1 MPPRLPTPSA
11 LRAPFR
17 PFAFLRPFSSTSAAN
32 DTPSSNPPPRASTT
46 HSLAG
51 LNNSNSGSTARGA
64 ARQQKQAPP
73 KWQQRGDI
81 SSKLLERYRGRADDT
96 TRNRQAR
103 LEVLR
108 NQQISRDYLRQMPRN
123 WDIGDVYSP
132 NDLSPI
138 EMAKWRK
145 RSPRTADVVNALGI
159 RPLDM
164 YKNFCLIQDFTSPTG
179 AIQPRSTTRLSLVNQ
194 RKVAKMI
201 RRAQGMGIYPTI
213 HDHPELIRDDFYPQ
227 RK

>member
-11 LRAPFR
+11 IGAPLR
-17 PFAFLRPFSSTSAAN
+17 PFSFLRPFSSTSAASAAN

-51 LNNSNSGSTARGA
+51 LNNSNSASTARGA
-64 ARQQKQAPP
+64 PRQQKQPPP

-164 YKNFCLIQDFTSPTG
+164 YKVRKPRLQNLFHDEHRTDGESG
-179 AIQPRSTTRLSLVNQ
+179 AELLSNSGFHI
-194 RKVAKMI
+194 AD
-201 RRAQGMGIYPTI
+201 G
-213 HDHPELIRDDFYPQ
+213 RDPASQ
-227 RK
+227 HHKA